1 MPAMAFW
8 EYLPVGFFAALA
20 VVIPI
25 LTFFLTR
32 LLRPSRQDPRAEATY
47 ECGSVPEGEA
57 RIQFH
62 FQYYMFA
69 ILFVAFDLVT
79 VFVLLWALLFVDL
92 GELAKLTMV
101 LFLGILLVGVAYAL
115 KKEEVL
121 WI

>member
-1 MPAMAFW
+1 MAVL

-20 VVIPI
+20 LLIPL

-32 LLRPSRQDPRAEATY
+32 LLRPSRQDPRAFATY

-57 RIQFH
+57 MIQFH

-69 ILFVAFDLVT
+69 IIFVAFDLVT

-101 LFLGILLVGVAYAL
+101 LFLGILLVGVFYAL
-115 KKEEVL
+115 RKEEVI